1 MTTFILRDSATWKA
15 FLDHVMEL
23 RNMEKPWQVE
33 LREYVRTRTTG
44 QNSRYWATL
53 TEEMR
58 QLGEEI
64 ASIARHTGY
73 SPLEVR
79 RLVATTLE
87 PEQIAILYAHTP
99 EAVHDILKT
108 IHGIPTS
115 TRLGTKDFM
124 AFEERMIATV
134 AEVVGAVKATEREAA

>member
-23 RNMEKPWQVE
+23 RNMEKPWQVD

-58 QLGEEI
+58 QLGEAI
-64 ASIARHTGY
+64 ANIAKHTGY

-79 RLVATTLE
+79 RLVAATLE
-87 PEQIAILYAHTP
+87 PEQIAILYAQTP
-99 EAVHDILKT
+99 EAVHDILKV
-108 IHGIPTS
+108 IHGIKTS
-115 TRLGTKDFM
+115 TRLGTKAFM
-124 AFEERMIATV
+124 EFEERMIQSV
-134 AEVVGAVKATEREAA
+134 ADVVGAVREVARQAA